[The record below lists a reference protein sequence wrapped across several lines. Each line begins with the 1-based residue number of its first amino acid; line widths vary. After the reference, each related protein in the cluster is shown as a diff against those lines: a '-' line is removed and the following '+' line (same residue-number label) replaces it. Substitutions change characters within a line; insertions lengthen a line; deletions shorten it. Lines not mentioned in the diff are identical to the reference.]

1 MKLRAPHSL
10 VGSQIGFKETQ
21 RYSVLPNRNTPVDIR
36 RVLSTRVP
44 TRACE
49 NEDQI
54 IPCIADLG
62 AERVVIDSWND
73 LTKGWCATSPQAAPR
88 RLTKPANA
96 GDGERKQDNRG
107 GTYRVR
113 LLRRKVQRDIDR

>member
-1 MKLRAPHSL
+1 VLRTHSWAA
-10 VGSQIGFKETQ
+10 
-21 RYSVLPNRNTPVDIR
+21 RSVSRKRNGPASFRTGDSPVAVR
-36 RVLSTRVP
+36 RVVSVRVP
-44 TRACE
+44 TRECE

-54 IPCIADLG
+54 IPYIADLG
-62 AERVVIDSWND
+62 TERVVIDSWND
-73 LTKGWCATSPQAAPR
+73 LTKGWCTTSPQAAPR
-88 RLTKPANA
+88 RLAKPANA